1 MSKQN
6 KPSIVFAHGLWAD
19 GSCFSKLI
27 PTLQAEG
34 HEVMAVPVRPR
45 FARDRRR
52 RRQGLP
58 GAGQQPG
65 DPRRALLWRHAHHAR
80 RHRYARGRARLYRG
94 PRPGCR
100 RDFAE
105 PAGQFPATDVFQHI
119 EVADGRIWLK
129 PSGVDCFAGDLPEEE
144 QKLVWA
150 TQGAPVRGPVQP
162 KGRRHGLEV
171 EAELVHRRKPGP
183 HRPPRAGTLRR
194 EAHGRHHLRGRQQPR
209 PHALQPSSCAGRD
222 PQGRKRSPKIS
233 GSGIAHVRENFM
245 TTTTIRLKRD
255 RRNAVSLFRLLETR
269 AWLKPIQRRR
279 CGSSRKRLR
288 TGGSCSTIRLSILW
302 TPPSSKALQNLLA
315 RMDASPSLRVVVF
328 ESANPDFYLAH
339 FDLTGKTGNITTA
352 VGPSGLPILMDTFV
366 RLTKSPVVSIAKI
379 RGCVRGVSSEFVL
392 ACDMRFA
399 SRENTRLGQPE
410 VGVGVHPGGGGT
422 ERLPHL
428 VGRGRALE
436 IVLGA
441 NDFDGDTA
449 ERYGYV
455 NRALP
460 DAELDGFV
468 DALARRIAS
477 FDRRA
482 IAAAK
487 NLVNQV
493 SLPSADRLLDALTS
507 FETALTWP
515 ETQQRIQALLK
526 RGLQQ
531 DADFEKRWPAVLGTL
546 LET

>member
-1 MSKQN
+1 MTKTKS
-6 KPSIVFAHGLWAD
+6 
-19 GSCFSKLI
+19 
-27 PTLQAEG
+27 T
-34 HEVMAVPVRPR
+34 VPVQVIEETSAYWKVLFDYPP
-45 FARDRRR
+45 FNIVDATIFE
-52 RRQGLP
+52 GL
-58 GAGQQPG
+58 Q
-65 DPRRALLWRHAHHAR
+65 
-80 RHRYARGRARLYRG
+80 
-94 PRPGCR
+94 
-100 RDFAE
+100 E
-105 PAGQFPATDVFQHI
+105 
-119 EVADGRIWLK
+119 
-129 PSGVDCFAGDLPEEE
+129 
-144 QKLVWA
+144 
-150 TQGAPVRGPVQP
+150 
-162 KGRRHGLEV
+162 
-171 EAELVHRRKPGP
+171 
-183 HRPPRAGTLRR
+183 
-194 EAHGRHHLRGRQQPR
+194 
-209 PHALQPSSCAGRD
+209 
-222 PQGRKRSPKIS
+222 
-233 GSGIAHVRENFM
+233 
-245 TTTTIRLKRD
+245 
-255 RRNAVSLFRLLETR
+255 
-269 AWLKPIQRRR
+269 
-279 CGSSRKRLR
+279 
-288 TGGSCSTIRLSILW
+288 
-302 TPPSSKALQNLLA
+302 LLA
-315 RMDASPSLRVVVF
+315 RMDASPSLCVVVF

-352 VGPSGLPILMDTFV
+352 VGRSGLPILMDTFV

-410 VGVGVHPGGGGT
+410 VGVGLHPGGGGT

-460 DAELDGFV
+460 DAELDSFV

-482 IAAAK
+482 IAAGK
-487 NLVNQV
+487 SLVNEV

-507 FETALTWP
+507 FQTALTWP
-515 ETQQRIQALLK
+515 ETQRRVQALLK

-531 DADFEKRWPAVLGTL
+531 DEGFEKGWPAVLGML